1 MKKTAVLGW
10 SRAMTDID
18 IDTLD
23 ETELLAL
30 NERIVERLHLLHRQ
44 KTDQALQQIKIGSAV
59 MFEAPDGRTIT
70 GIVIRRNRKT
80 VTIHTD
86 DERHWNVS
94 PTLVRLTGRHALDGV
109 AAKDGRV
116 LPFTKPG
123 TR

>member
-1 MKKTAVLGW
+1 
-10 SRAMTDID
+10 MTDID

-59 MFEAPDGRTIT
+59 MFETHDGITIT

-80 VTIHTD
+80 VTIHSD
-86 DERHWNVS
+86 DEKHWNVS
-94 PTLVRLTGRHALDGV
+94 PTLVRLIGRNVLEDLTP
-109 AAKDGRV
+109 KDGRV

-123 TR
+123 SR

>member
-1 MKKTAVLGW
+1 
-10 SRAMTDID
+10 MTDID

-23 ETELLAL
+23 EAELLAL
-30 NERIVERLHLLHRQ
+30 NERIVERLHHLHQHR
-44 KTDQALQQIKIGSAV
+44 TVEALQQIKIGSAV

-94 PTLVRLTGRHALDGV
+94 PTLVRLTGRHALEGV
-109 AAKDGRV
+109 ASKDGRIV
-116 LPFTKPG
+116 PFTKPG

>member
-1 MKKTAVLGW
+1 
-10 SRAMTDID
+10 MTDID
-18 IDTLD
+18 IDRLD

-30 NERIVERLHLLHRQ
+30 NERIVERLHLLHQQ

-94 PTLVRLTGRHALDGV
+94 PTLVRLTGRNGLDDV
-109 AAKDGRV
+109 APKDGRV
-116 LPFTKPG
+116 LPFPKPG
-123 TR
+123 SR